1 VYTSLV
7 VKPIDDIRCF
17 ADSFLVLIGSN
28 LLTMPISDCEVRDPR
43 IRRTRK
49 LLQGA
54 LANLMQNKSFDEISV
69 QDITEAAT
77 VNRATFY
84 DHYTDKFALM
94 EAMIAGGFHEF
105 LFERQLRYEAGC
117 PAALGAIIQATCDF
131 LSQAHSG
138 GACDRQT
145 AFQPLMD
152 AAIVKAIQRLLMDGL
167 QRAQYPVPSSPELV
181 AAAASAAIGGGVKQ
195 WLSMPERPPVNE
207 VVAQLQALILPM
219 LEADSRAESPVGAAA
234 HPHR

>member
-1 VYTSLV
+1 
-7 VKPIDDIRCF
+7 
-17 ADSFLVLIGSN
+17 
-28 LLTMPISDCEVRDPR
+28 MPISDCEVRDPR

-54 LANLMQNKSFDEISV
+54 LATLMQTKSFDEISV
-69 QDITEAAT
+69 QDITDAAT

-94 EAMIAGGFHEF
+94 EAMVAGGFHEF
-105 LFERQLRYEAGC
+105 LFERQLRYESGC

-131 LSQAHSG
+131 LAQAHSG

-152 AAIVKAIQRLLMDGL
+152 AAIVKAIKRLLMDGL
-167 QRAQYPVPSSPELV
+167 QRAQPPVSDSPELI
-181 AAAASAAIGGGVKQ
+181 AAAVSAAIGGGVKQ
-195 WLSMPERPPVNE
+195 WLSMPERPPVKN
-207 VVAQLQALILPM
+207 VVAQLQELILPM
-219 LEADSRAESPVGAAA
+219 LEAGFRAESPVALVT